1 MKKEAKENKEYFVP
15 LPDNEAAF
23 YAFVNLIINNRDNQH
38 KPDNCLGKPKH
49 FGPVK
54 DFKSANNEV
63 GERFLI
69 TYNLK
74 DHRFLEMLKDQFTLI
89 RTYFNRIEDFVAYPN
104 SDIYSL
110 N

>member
-1 MKKEAKENKEYFVP
+1 MEKEYYFP
-15 LPDNEAAF
+15 LPDNENAF

-38 KPDNCLGKPKH
+38 KPDNCIGRPKH

-54 DFKSANNEV
+54 DFTPTSNEV

-74 DHRFLEMLKDQFTLI
+74 DHKFLEMLKDQFCLL
-89 RTYFNRIEDFVAYPN
+89 RTYRGYIEDAVEYPDCDKYEN
-104 SDIYSL
+104 
-110 N
+110 